1 MVFITGLG
9 VALAAF
15 FVVRLLRRYCV
26 RFSVSYFIVPEWRK
40 LVRREQKL
48 ADKAAV
54 RALGWRNWIPMLAVP
69 PAVALFWLNPPYGLL
84 IVSLAAVLLAPLFT
98 TVIHRHALRRECWA
112 ILASRGKSICTD
124 CGYNLTGNVS
134 GRCPECGKETLP
146 ISNA

>member
-40 LVRREQKL
+40 LDRREQKL

-54 RALGWRNWIPMLAVP
+54 RALGWRSWIPMLAVP
-69 PAVALFWLNPPYGLL
+69 LAVAPFWLNPPYSVL
-84 IVSLAAVLLAPLFT
+84 IVSFAVVLLPPLFT
-98 TVIHRHALRRECWA
+98 TVVHRHALRRECWA
-112 ILASRGKSICTD
+112 ILASRGESICTG

-134 GRCPECGKETLP
+134 GRCPECGEEA
-146 ISNA
+146 S